1 MVARGTRER
10 GQKKTP
16 QGFAAIGCFGGK
28 LLFVALDSQET
39 IAWVFI
45 N

>member
-1 MVARGTRER
+1 MIARGNPRE

-16 QGFAAIGCFGGK
+16 QGFTAIGCFGGK

-39 IAWVFI
+39 VAWVFV